1 MNNIAIK
8 NIRNLS
14 RLTKEN
20 QATKD
25 RIIGDIWNLPDQ
37 KNMVII
43 NQQEQVIFG
52 SEIILNVKKNGEYF
66 NKNRA
71 YLKDIMND
79 FQKYNT

>member
-20 QATKD
+20 EATKD

-37 KNMVII
+37 KNIVII
-43 NQQEQVIFG
+43 NQQE
-52 SEIILNVKKNGEYF
+52 
-66 NKNRA
+66 
-71 YLKDIMND
+71 
-79 FQKYNT
+79 

>member
-25 RIIGDIWNLPDQ
+25 RIIGDIQNLPDQ

-52 SEIILNVKKNGEYF
+52 SEIILNMKKW
-66 NKNRA
+66 
-71 YLKDIMND
+71 
-79 FQKYNT
+79 